1 MRYPKV
7 IVLVGT
13 NGTGKSTI
21 QKKFF
26 KYRQRNLVVPA
37 NLYDSAF
44 DELEYIKSANEISSF
59 EGTKKVFI
67 EDENDFFNLIDYKN
81 GLKDCGLFLDDFR
94 NYIPA
99 SGPKLKQPIRKLFS
113 DRRHRGMDIYLSTH
127 SPRQIHPDIFAY
139 QPIIFLFKT
148 TEAFPDSLN
157 QKIPN
162 LEKLK
167 IAQRRVN
174 LMSKKN
180 PYYFEIINND

>member
-7 IVLVGT
+7 IILVGT
-13 NGTGKSTI
+13 NGTGKSTLL
-21 QKKFF
+21 KSFF
-26 KYRQRNLVVPA
+26 KYRNRNLVIPA

-44 DELEYIKSANEISSF
+44 DDLEYIKSSDEISTF
-59 EGTKKVFI
+59 QGTKKVVI
-67 EDENDFFNLIDYKN
+67 EEEEDFFKLIEYQN

-94 NYIPA
+94 NYIPTT
-99 SGPKLKQPIRKLFS
+99 GTRLKQPIRKLFS

-148 TEAFPDSLN
+148 TESFPDSLS

-167 IAQRRVN
+167 IVQRRVN
-174 LMSKKN
+174 LMSRKN
-180 PYYFEIINND
+180 PFYFEILKSE